1 MATFLNVFSAEGA
14 HIMGDA
20 SSSGTGIHTP
30 VPYVVPPSPSCLKI
44 EKDDKKYHWNLTFK
58 GSKNSVDW

>member
-30 VPYVVPPSPSCLKI
+30 VSYVVPPSPSCLKI
-44 EKDDKKYHWNLTFK
+44 EKDDKKYH
-58 GSKNSVDW
+58 

>member
-30 VPYVVPPSPSCLKI
+30 VPYVVRLHPVVLKLR
-44 EKDDKKYHWNLTFK
+44 KMT
-58 GSKNSVDW
+58 KNTIRI